1 MEKERFF
8 SPSLL
13 DIFLSGLNMKGD
25 ELRVL
30 CFGSYNPRYPRSR
43 VIIKGLTKNNVD
55 VIECNDQSKMWL
67 KYLGLF
73 KKYKS
78 DHDVTIVCH
87 PGHLDVPLAKVLTK
101 LSIKPLVF
109 DAFISLYD
117 TNVFD
122 RKLVKE
128 GSIKSKFYF
137 YADKL
142 ACILSDLIL
151 SDTKEHIKYF
161 YKTFGIEKE
170 KFRRVFIGADDD
182 VFYPR
187 KIQREEDSFVV
198 AFHGS
203 FIPLQGI
210 QYIVKAARLLED
222 KKDIKFEILGGGQTY
237 PRIIALCKRLNVKNI
252 LFKKPV
258 KYEEV
263 PNFVARGDVCLGIF
277 GDTAKARRVI
287 SNKVFEI
294 LAMQKPLITGDTL
307 AIREGGII
315 NRKHALLVEMAKPKA
330 IANAILELKVDEK
343 LRRSIAKN
351 GYALFRENFTPKVIG
366 ATLKKTLE
374 EAIT

>member
-1 MEKERFF
+1 
-8 SPSLL
+8 
-13 DIFLSGLNMKGD
+13 MKGD

-43 VIIKGLTKNNVD
+43 VIIKGLTKNNVK
-55 VIECNDQSKMWL
+55 VIECNYQSKTWL

-78 DHDVTIVCH
+78 DYDVTIVCH
-87 PGHLDVPLAKVLTK
+87 PGHLDVPLAKVLTT

-151 SDTKEHIKYF
+151 LDTKEHIKYF

-170 KFRRVFIGADDD
+170 RFRRVFIGADDD

-198 AFHGS
+198 AFHGT

-222 KKDIKFEILGGGQTY
+222 KKDIKFEVLGGGQTY

-294 LAMQKPLITGDTL
+294 LAMRKPLVTGDTP
-307 AIREGGII
+307 AIKESGLI

-330 IANAILELKVDEK
+330 IANAILELKANEK